1 MHSDGKVLIEGK
13 GGIVI
18 DSAQS
23 KMELKGSEI
32 SMKTTSGVKIDG
44 GTVGVDVTT
53 QRPARRSRAPPRSS
67 RARAPP
73 RSRPSGMTTVQGSMV
88 KIN

>member
-1 MHSDGKVLIEGK
+1 MHSDGKVLIEAK

-32 SMKTTSGVKIDG
+32 SLKTTSGVKIDG

-53 QRPARRSRAPPRSS
+53 QGQLSFKGSTAKLEGQGTAEVQVVRNA
-67 RARAPP
+67 
-73 RSRPSGMTTVQGSMV
+73 TVQGSMV